1 MSTASDGV
9 RVLAVDIGGTKVA
22 LAVVGEDG
30 SVLTSDRLPTP
41 RIDSRRA
48 VAEILE
54 RAATLAGPA
63 HVAAG
68 GIVLP
73 AVVEEGRVAWAA
85 ESIAGWDG
93 LPLARMASEAV
104 GVPFAVEFDG
114 YGATLGELWQGCAR
128 GYQDAVIVI
137 IGTGIGAGF
146 VHNGQLF
153 RGRSGVA
160 GGIGWFRCPRGDTLG
175 PKLEELAAGP
185 AILAAARELNP
196 AAAYPDTEA
205 VFSAAQKGDPAAASV
220 VQRALL
226 ALSAGIGSVVAL
238 LAPEIVVLGGSVGA
252 RADVVDAVRRHL
264 GGTTQ
269 PFAARSIRVESS
281 ALGSLSSLYGAA
293 YLALR
298 LASGKE
304 P

>member
-1 MSTASDGV
+1 V

-22 LAVVGEDG
+22 LAIVTEDG
-30 SVLTSDRLPTP
+30 SVLASERLPTP
-41 RIDSRRA
+41 RIAPRAA

-63 HVAAG
+63 RVAAG

-73 AVVEEGRVAWAA
+73 AVVEEGRIAWAA

-93 LPLARMASEAV
+93 LPLASLASEAV

-137 IGTGIGAGF
+137 VGTGIGAGF
-146 VHNGQLF
+146 VHNGQLV
-153 RGRSGVA
+153 RGKSGVA
-160 GGIGWFRCPRGDTLG
+160 GGIGWFRCPRGEILG
-175 PKLEELAAGP
+175 PTLEELAAGP
-185 AILAAARELNP
+185 AILTAARELDP
-196 AAAYPDTEA
+196 ATGYPDTEA
-205 VFSAAQKGDPAAASV
+205 VFRAAQGGNPAAASV

-269 PFAARSIRVESS
+269 PFAARSIRVEPS
-281 ALGSLSSLYGAA
+281 ALGPYSSLYGAA
-293 YLALR
+293 YLAHQ
-298 LASGKE
+298 LAQGKE